1 VLENIDCLKREL
13 SSPLG
18 ELTDDTIVH
27 DGYTYML

>member
-13 SSPLG
+13 SLPLG
-18 ELTDDTIVH
+18 VLTDDTVVD